1 MMSRHRQKKIK
12 RNRGFNITGVIL
24 HCQFGCT
31 AGPVMPSWK
40 KRKIRL
46 EMGVGRG
53 GKEKTEF
60 IFVAYITDTS
70 VLSTRYFVILKIL

>member
-1 MMSRHRQKKIK
+1 MSGHRQKKIK
-12 RNRGFNITGVIL
+12 RNRGFNITGVTL

-31 AGPVMPSWK
+31 VGAVMLAWK
-40 KRKIRL
+40 KRKVWL
-46 EMGVGRG
+46 EMGGGEG
-53 GKEKTEF
+53 GKEKTKF